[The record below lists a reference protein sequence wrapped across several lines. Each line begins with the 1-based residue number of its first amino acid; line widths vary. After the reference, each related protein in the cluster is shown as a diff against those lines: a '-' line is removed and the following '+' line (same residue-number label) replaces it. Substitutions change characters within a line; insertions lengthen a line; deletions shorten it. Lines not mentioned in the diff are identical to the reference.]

1 MLTPGPKEPGRGRPL
16 SPHFLVV
23 SQTLRKSQEIDSS
36 SRNPEQTISLN
47 NYFMI
52 KESFHLASHRLHSLE
67 LNRSWR
73 HKIASTELWTLPV
86 HTHTH
91 KSRHMHLP
99 SAPELTFM
107 NLNPISPS
115 SDASV
120 GNGLRCPTLQ
130 KTGLL
135 FSRTWQASS
144 PGTGDVLARG
154 QDTARTAPPI
164 QGGDLGPISMAAT
177 PGLYC

>member
-1 MLTPGPKEPGRGRPL
+1 MLTSGPKEPGRGRPL

-52 KESFHLASHRLHSLE
+52 KESFHLASHRLHPLE

-91 KSRHMHLP
+91 KQAHAPAKCSRAHLHEFEPHLP
-99 SAPELTFM
+99 FQRCQR
-107 NLNPISPS
+107 
-115 SDASV
+115 

-135 FSRTWQASS
+135 FSRTRQASS

-154 QDTARTAPPI
+154 QDTARTAPLI